1 VSNPTARGK
10 RRHHVS
16 LATTEPT
23 EFGHGWLSGVASV
36 VLGLIG
42 LGTVLCFRFP
52 SFLTMPEL
60 RAMYPIPWIRAL
72 LHLILVIAFI
82 MGAIS
87 IWLRYNKALGLA
99 GISMVLI
106 AALLGGSGVSVQDEL
121 RRGPFLGLDWLLLN
135 LIGYSV
141 VFIPLERLFPLH
153 AGQPVLRRSWR
164 LDLAYFGVSSLLVQ
178 VLTLL
183 TLKPS
188 MVLFDWARIPAVIH
202 RIASLPFAFQ
212 FLLIL
217 VLSDLTQYWVHR
229 LFHTVPFLWRFHSI
243 HHSADVM
250 DWLAGSRL
258 HLVDVVVTRALS
270 YIPIYI
276 LGFSD
281 TAMFTYVAWV
291 VIQATFIHANVRWQ
305 FRAIRW
311 LLATPAFHHWHH
323 SAAPEAVNKN
333 FAVHLPALDWLFGS
347 YYLPA
352 QWPASYGLNDHS
364 NMPPGYVA
372 QFVYPF
378 RKQSPRSSDSA
389 AIGVSVQDSESGVG
403 GGE

>member
-1 VSNPTARGK
+1 MSTASERDK

-16 LATTEPT
+16 LKTTEPT
-23 EFGHGWLSGVASV
+23 KFGHGWLSGVASV

-60 RAMYPIPWIRAL
+60 RALYPIPWIRAL
-72 LHLILVIAFI
+72 LHLILVTAFI

-87 IWLRYNKALGLA
+87 IWLRYNKALGLS
-99 GISMVLI
+99 GISMVLM

-121 RRGPFLGLDWLLLN
+121 RKGPFLGLDWLLLN

-153 AGQPVLRRSWR
+153 ADQPVLRRSWR

-178 VLTLL
+178 ILTIL
-183 TLKPS
+183 TLKPA
-188 MVLFDWARIPAVIH
+188 MVLFDWARSSAVTH
-202 RIASLPFAFQ
+202 GIASLPFALQ

-243 HHSADVM
+243 HHSVDVM

-270 YIPIYI
+270 YVPTYV

-281 TAMFTYVAWV
+281 AAIFTYVAWV
-291 VIQATFIHANVRWQ
+291 VVQATFIHANVRWR

-311 LLATPAFHHWHH
+311 LLATPSFHHWHH

-333 FAVHLPALDWLFGS
+333 FAVHLPMLDWLFGS
-347 YYLPA
+347 YYLPEH
-352 QWPASYGLNDHS
+352 WPASYGLPDDS
-364 NMPPGYVA
+364 KMPPGYVG

-378 RKQSPRSSDSA
+378 RHRPNGEISTPRKLDSR
-389 AIGVSVQDSESGVG
+389 S
-403 GGE
+403 